1 MIKVADAAEEILA
14 LPNKDKIMEKIK
26 NFLKIDDFLK
36 KQGKTLKPAKERKD
50 SKKLTAKE
58 RNELIDQMLKDFGYI
73 K

>member
-1 MIKVADAAEEILA
+1 MS
-14 LPNKDKIMEKIK
+14 
-26 NFLKIDDFLK
+26 KIDDFLK

-58 RNELIDQMLKDFGYI
+58 RNELIDQMLRDNGYL